1 MGTNEKTPLV
11 RDEESPSNGYQG
23 NSPSHDQT
31 HQPLSLDDE
40 EVKPPCSRVPQGY
53 LFLALVAFLY
63 GTLNVSFRLI
73 YALPDP
79 PAASALSAT
88 RGWLALICFVPFL
101 AGRTKN
107 PNIPVSPPQS
117 LWKVAA
123 ELALWNFGAQGLLTL
138 GLLSTPS
145 ARASFLTQTS
155 VVMTPV
161 ISAIAGHQVHRNVK
175 IGCVVALGGLM
186 LLSSN
191 NKFGIAFSFGD
202 ALVLAGALCWSLYLF
217 RLSAVGDLYD
227 EIQLQGGKT
236 FFLAIFYSFWWLGA
250 ASQSDEGLWLGWTN
264 WVAWALIFYSAL
276 GPGTVADVIQQ
287 KGQATVSASVAN
299 IILSME
305 PLFTAI
311 LGRVLLGELTS
322 WQEKLG
328 GGMIILASLVATRT

>member
-1 MGTNEKTPLV
+1 MQTNEKTPLV
-11 RDEESPSNGYQG
+11 GDEESPSNGYQG
-23 NSPSHDQT
+23 NPPSQDHT
-31 HQPLSLDDE
+31 QPLSLDDE
-40 EVKPPCSRVPQGY
+40 AVKPPCSRVPQGY
-53 LFLALVAFLY
+53 VFLALVAFLY
-63 GTLNVSFRLI
+63 GTLNVSFRLV

-79 PAASALSAT
+79 PAASALSAV
-88 RGWLALICFVPFL
+88 RGWLSFICFVPFL
-101 AGRTKN
+101 AGRRKN
-107 PNIPVSPPQS
+107 TTVPVSPPRH

-123 ELALWNFGAQGLLTL
+123 ELALWNCGAQGLLTL

-155 VVMTPV
+155 VVVTPV
-161 ISAIAGHQVHRNVK
+161 ISAIAGHHVHGNVK
-175 IGCVVALGGLM
+175 SGCVVALVGLM

-202 ALVLAGALCWSLYLF
+202 VLVLAGALCWSLYLF
-217 RLSAVGDLYD
+217 RLSAIGNLYD
-227 EIQLQGGKT
+227 EVQLQASKN
-236 FFLAIFYSFWWLGA
+236 FFMAFFYGLWWLVA
-250 ASQSDEGLWLGWTN
+250 ASHSEESLWLGWTN

-276 GPGTVADVIQQ
+276 GPGCIADLMQQ

-299 IILSME
+299 IVLSME
-305 PLFTAI
+305 PVFTAI

>member
-1 MGTNEKTPLV
+1 
-11 RDEESPSNGYQG
+11 
-23 NSPSHDQT
+23 
-31 HQPLSLDDE
+31 
-40 EVKPPCSRVPQGY
+40 
-53 LFLALVAFLY
+53 
-63 GTLNVSFRLI
+63 
-73 YALPDP
+73 
-79 PAASALSAT
+79 
-88 RGWLALICFVPFL
+88 
-101 AGRTKN
+101 
-107 PNIPVSPPQS
+107 VSPPQP

-123 ELALWNFGAQGLLTL
+123 ELALWNFGAQGLLNI

-161 ISAIAGHQVHRNVK
+161 ISAFAGHQVHRNVK
-175 IGCVVALGGLM
+175 IGCAVALAGLM
-186 LLSSN
+186 LLSSDT
-191 NKFGIAFSFGD
+191 KFGIAFSFGD

-217 RLSAVGDLYD
+217 RLSAVGDSYD
-227 EIQLQGGKT
+227 PVQLQGSKT
-236 FFLAIFYSFWWLGA
+236 FFLAILYSCWWLGA
-250 ASQSDEGLWLGWTN
+250 ASQSEEGLWLGWTN

-299 IILSME
+299 IVLSME